1 MIHAKS
7 EPMKNILLRSV
18 TGIIYVALIV
28 GCIMLPYPA
37 LWMLVAL
44 LAIGA
49 CHEYHRLTVKLGAL
63 ENTALSVFD
72 TLCVLAVALL
82 PAIISIVFAL
92 SFLIVIFI
100 LLYIW
105 GRLVV
110 SLYHA
115 DMRTSL
121 VSLAF
126 AMLKLVYIGLP
137 LAAIGSF
144 GLVKVGSW
152 ILLGMFVL
160 IWLND
165 TGAFVIGSM
174 IGSKK
179 LFERLS
185 PKKSW
190 EGFFGGMVFCVIGG
204 VVYYYCART
213 HLPTMLSAVDMG
225 IFGAVVSVVATWG
238 DLFESMLK
246 RAAGVK
252 DSGNLLPG
260 HGGVLDRIDS
270 LLFVAPVTL
279 LYMWLALTY

>member
-1 MIHAKS
+1 
-7 EPMKNILLRSV
+7 MKNLLLRSA

-28 GCIMLPYPA
+28 GGVMSPYPA

-63 ENTALSVFD
+63 DNKALSVLD
-72 TLCVLAVALL
+72 ILGVLAVALL
-82 PAIISIVFAL
+82 PAVITMRTMGISVFI
-92 SFLIVIFI
+92 LILTGIFI
-100 LLYIW
+100 LLYFLS
-105 GRLVV
+105 RLIV

-121 VSLAF
+121 VGLAF

-137 LAAIGSF
+137 LAAMGCLS
-144 GLVKVGSW
+144 LVKGGSW

-204 VVYYYCART
+204 VVYYYCAKT
-213 HLPTMLSAVDMG
+213 HLPTALSIVEMG
-225 IFGAVVSVVATWG
+225 IFGAVVSVIATWG

-270 LLFVAPVTL
+270 LLFVAPVSM
-279 LYMWLALTY
+279 LYMWFALV

>member
-1 MIHAKS
+1 
-7 EPMKNILLRSV
+7 
-18 TGIIYVALIV
+18 
-28 GCIMLPYPA
+28 MLPYPA

-63 ENTALSVFD
+63 ENTGLSVFD
-72 TLCVLAVALL
+72 TLGVLAVALL
-82 PAIISIVFAL
+82 PAITTLHDTSIIFAL
-92 SFLIVIFI
+92 LVLTGVFI
-100 LLYIW
+100 LLYLLS
-105 GRLVV
+105 RLVV

-137 LAAIGSF
+137 LAAIGFLS
-144 GLVKVGSW
+144 LVKGGSW

-279 LYMWLALTY
+279 LYMWIALTY